1 MPTQSISA
9 STEVSIVNFVITR
22 MWIDELSLQTTSDK
36 TDSGEQ
42 FSLRIDTAIETNNAD
57 KSQFRF
63 SLTVYIHQSEKF
75 KFKADQKAVIKFE
88 RSLPEKELEEN
99 LTRAEAATIL
109 YPHIRAFSLATL
121 QLAGY
126 SNVNMPLVSFK

>member
-1 MPTQSISA
+1 M
-9 STEVSIVNFVITR
+9 NFVVTSI
-22 MWIDELSLQTTSDK
+22 WVDDVSLKRTSEK
-36 TDSGEQ
+36 TDSGEL
-42 FSLRIDTAIETNNAD
+42 FSMRIDTAIEINNED

-63 SLTVYIHQSEKF
+63 CLTVYIHQSEKF

-88 RSLPEKELEEN
+88 KPLTEKELEEN

-126 SNVNMPLVSFK
+126 SNVNMPIVSFK